1 MQVSSWISLELNSH
15 AQRVPLAAPFQ
26 RISMSLVCLTCLASD
41 RPGGGVFATK
51 IRTAGLLGD
60 AVSLITA
67 MYGSKDEV
75 LLQQGFAS
83 KPHVVQLCCHF
94 HFLALVH
101 LCSAISCLCVAA
113 ARAAS

>member
-1 MQVSSWISLELNSH
+1 M
-15 AQRVPLAAPFQ
+15 
-26 RISMSLVCLTCLASD
+26 
-41 RPGGGVFATK
+41 FATK